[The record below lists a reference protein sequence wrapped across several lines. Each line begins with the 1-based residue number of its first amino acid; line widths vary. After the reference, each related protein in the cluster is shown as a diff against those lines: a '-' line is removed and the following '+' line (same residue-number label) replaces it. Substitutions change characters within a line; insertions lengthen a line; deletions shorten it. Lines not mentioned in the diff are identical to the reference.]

1 MSRTVSYSAA
11 PQLTWHAVS
20 RAWEL
25 TKSFEV
31 LWEGDLPE
39 LYLGISEN
47 PDPVVFS
54 VEAGFITDLASIPRA
69 FRSIIPQVGRHIQP
83 SIVHDWCY
91 ESKTYLTR
99 EEADLLFLDGM
110 KAVGVGWL
118 RRRAMYSAVRAFGWT
133 LWD

>member
-1 MSRTVSYSAA
+1 MRTVRYSTD
-11 PQLTWHAVS
+11 PQLTWRAVS

-25 TKSFEV
+25 TESFRV
-31 LWEGDLPE
+31 LW
-39 LYLGISEN
+39 LGRPSGTVRFTV
-47 PDPVVFS
+47 D
-54 VEAGFITDLASIPRA
+54 AGFITDLASIPRA

-83 SIVHDWCY
+83 AITHDWTY
-91 ESKTYLTR
+91 ESKTNLTR
-99 EEADLLFLDGM
+99 AEADLLFLDGM

>member
-1 MSRTVSYSAA
+1 MARTVSYSAE
-11 PQLTWHAVS
+11 PRLTWHAVS

-25 TKSFEV
+25 TETFEV
-31 LWEGDLPE
+31 VWKGHL
-39 LYLGISEN
+39 S
-47 PDPVVFS
+47 DPVRFS

-69 FRSIIPQVGRHIQP
+69 VRSIIPQIGRHIQP

-91 ESKTYLTR
+91 ESKTNLTR

-110 KAVGVGWL
+110 KSVGVRWF
-118 RRRAMYSAVRAFGWT
+118 RRQAMYRAVRAFGWT

>member
-1 MSRTVSYSAA
+1 MSRTVSYSAD

-25 TKSFEV
+25 TESFEV
-31 LWEGDLPE
+31 TWKGHEFPLA
-39 LYLGISEN
+39 N
-47 PDPVVFS
+47 PMVFT
-54 VEAGFITDLASIPRA
+54 VDAGFITDLASIPRA

-83 SIVHDWCY
+83 SITHDWCY
-91 ESKTYLTR
+91 ESKTNLTQA
-99 EEADLLFLDGM
+99 ESDLLFLDGM

-118 RRRAMYSAVRAFGWT
+118 RRHAMYRAVRALGWT